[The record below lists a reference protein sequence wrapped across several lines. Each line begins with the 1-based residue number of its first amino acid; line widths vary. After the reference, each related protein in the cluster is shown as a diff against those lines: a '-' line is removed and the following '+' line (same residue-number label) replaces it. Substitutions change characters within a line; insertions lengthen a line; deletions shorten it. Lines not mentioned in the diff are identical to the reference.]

1 MKIDF
6 ATRCKKLFL
15 FFPRRSSF
23 WPGPQKEPKMPFSPA
38 PSEKRTDVFRRRR
51 IDGMRTPFSTCG
63 RGAKGCLSRRHQRQR
78 IPGVGRS
85 AGGLSFKPNRGVEM
99 AARPFRLPRE
109 YQRKRRFFAPFVR
122 VQKGLVAWHRAK
134 GSCRLTGRQTTI
146 N

>member
-15 FFPRRSSF
+15 LFSASQFLLAGAPKGTKNALFPGAKRKTYRR
-23 WPGPQKEPKMPFSPA
+23 
-38 PSEKRTDVFRRRR
+38 
-51 IDGMRTPFSTCG
+51 FSTAPN
-63 RGAKGCLSRRHQRQR
+63 RRDENPFLHMRAGAKGCLSRRHQRQR

-109 YQRKRRFFAPFVR
+109 YKRKRRFFALLCAYKRGWLPGIG
-122 VQKGLVAWHRAK
+122 QKEAAD
-134 GSCRLTGRQTTI
+134 
-146 N
+146 